1 MYHSILVAQDAS
13 DNSER
18 ALELAIWLAVDTRAH
33 ITLLHLHHR
42 KILPAEPVSTGQMEQ
57 RLRDWAEVC
66 RGAGIRCTHRVVEGW
81 TNEALIR
88 ESQWYDL
95 IVAGKHGEGR
105 SLRSH
110 GLGSLPS
117 ALLASSPVPVLI
129 SDDKPVAPES
139 LLVIFDETPD
149 ASRALRMAADL
160 ALAREIRLHVIEAI
174 PGDRQPDQLKRASEY
189 LRDCPGLVADVKRI
203 DDKPVEGVLRYI
215 QDRDIHFTVM
225 PALDRSLFGHKFTSR
240 VAEETRSSLIVPK
253 GRTPPVY

>member
-42 KILPAEPVSTGQMEQ
+42 KILPAEPVSTSEMEQ
-57 RLRDWAEVC
+57 RLRDWAEVV

-88 ESQWYDL
+88 EAQWYDM
-95 IVAGKHGEGR
+95 IAVGKHGEGR
-105 SLRSH
+105 TMRPH

-117 ALLASSPVPVLI
+117 ALLASSPVPVLVA
-129 SDDKPVAPES
+129 DDKPVVPES
-139 LLVIFDETPD
+139 LLVVFDETPD
-149 ASRALRMAADL
+149 ACRALRIAADL
-160 ALAREIRLHVIEAI
+160 ALARDIRLHVVEAI
-174 PGDRQPDQLKRASEY
+174 SDVHHPDQLARANEY
-189 LRDCPGLVADVKRI
+189 LEDCPGLVAEIHRLDE
-203 DDKPVEGVLRYI
+203 KPADGVLEYI
-215 QDRDIHFTVM
+215 ARHDVHFTIM
-225 PALDRSLFGHKFTSR
+225 PALDRSLFGHKLTSR
-240 VAEETRSSLIVPK
+240 IAEETASSIVVPK